1 MSSSRRRSQ
10 KLPRKHKPAISV
22 REEAAQTLTS
32 HENAVNDSPA
42 TPAPAPIDSTISQME
57 QSVERIQALAE
68 SIQISSQRETV
79 VPESVQ
85 PLSLASNSSIANTN
99 DDWDGDDRAED
110 NGLAE
115 LLLNRL
121 DEKLSDLV
129 QRASDLERERI
140 DIERMQKQLQHAIDT
155 AEAKLAQ
162 SPALQREVEFDSMDQ
177 MIQSLKLENAR
188 LNNLLANARTEYLAL
203 LDFIEKDDIA
213 ELTNSI
219 RNDSLEREREL
230 RLEIDRLQ
238 ERVAFL
244 QSEMG
249 SRLGDGGD
257 DSTELE
263 QQLADVRSQ
272 LIEARHESV
281 ELRLQCN
288 ELSTRLA
295 QFQSPKSLSSEA
307 WSWEERKQAWL
318 RQLEEEDS
326 GDGTADSKKRLEVQ
340 DIIDRTTQEIDR
352 RDREI
357 ADLKSLLEQQ
367 AVAANGMAVGAA
379 AVAQIIEADELIVE
393 ERQRLKQLQEEWE
406 QKQRQGE
413 IEMSLERAKLA
424 RERLELQEKL
434 RSLEA
439 MQPMPQEPSEPG
451 EPNQPSRRPRGNW
464 LSRLGLRDE

>member
-1 MSSSRRRSQ
+1 M
-10 KLPRKHKPAISV
+10 PV
-22 REEAAQTLTS
+22 RGEAVRTLTS
-32 HENAVNDSPA
+32 YENPVIDSPA
-42 TPAPAPIDSTISQME
+42 PDSPIPDPPAPIEPTVFQLE
-57 QSVERIQALAE
+57 QSVERIQALADA
-68 SIQISSQRETV
+68 ISVHSEEAPGPEEATELEETDAPPEAEV
-79 VPESVQ
+79 VIS
-85 PLSLASNSSIANTN
+85 
-99 DDWDGDDRAED
+99 D
-110 NGLAE
+110 
-115 LLLNRL
+115 LLILRI
-121 DEKLSDLV
+121 DEKLAEIV
-129 QRASDLERERI
+129 RKAGELERERI

-162 SPALQREVEFDSMDQ
+162 SPALHREVEFESMDQ
-177 MIQSLKLENAR
+177 LIQSLKLENAR
-188 LNNLLANARTEYLAL
+188 LNNLLANARTEYQAL

-219 RNDSLEREREL
+219 RNDAMEREREL
-230 RLEIDRLQ
+230 RLEVDRLQ
-238 ERVAFL
+238 EQVALL
-244 QSEMG
+244 QNEVGPSIGSDYESE
-249 SRLGDGGD
+249 LQ
-257 DSTELE
+257 E
-263 QQLADVRSQ
+263 QLAEVRSQ

-288 ELSTRLA
+288 DLSTRLA
-295 QFQSPKSLSSEA
+295 QFQSPKSLSTEA

-318 RQLEEEDS
+318 RQLEEES
-326 GDGTADSKKRLEVQ
+326 NEGTADAKKTLEIQ
-340 DIIDRTTQEIDR
+340 EILERTTHEVER

-367 AVAANGMAVGAA
+367 AVASNGMAVGAA

-439 MQPMPQEPSEPG
+439 MQPMQSTPENG
-451 EPNQPSRRPRGNW
+451 EESIPNRRPRGNW

>member
-1 MSSSRRRSQ
+1 M
-10 KLPRKHKPAISV
+10 SV
-22 REEAAQTLTS
+22 REEAARTLTS

-42 TPAPAPIDSTISQME
+42 LPVPAPVDSTISQME
-57 QSVERIQALAE
+57 QSVERIQALAD
-68 SIQISSQRETV
+68 SIQIVSQQAPDSNESTQSSELA
-79 VPESVQ
+79 PIA
-85 PLSLASNSSIANTN
+85 SLAPSEDEWEDSDREE
-99 DDWDGDDRAED
+99 DDA
-110 NGLAE
+110 LAE
-115 LLLNRL
+115 LLLNRI
-121 DEKLSDLV
+121 DEKLIDLV

-162 SPALQREVEFDSMDQ
+162 SPALQREVELDSMDQ
-177 MIQSLKLENAR
+177 MIQSLKLENTR

-230 RLEIDRLQ
+230 RLEVDRLQ

-249 SRLGDGGD
+249 SRPGDRTD
-257 DSTELE
+257 EDASELE
-263 QQLADVRSQ
+263 QQLAEVRSQ

-318 RQLEEEDS
+318 RQLEEEADE
-326 GDGTADSKKRLEVQ
+326 GTTDTKKKLEIQ
-340 DIIDRTTQEIDR
+340 EILDRTTQEVER

-439 MQPMPQEPSEPG
+439 MQPMIQEPTEPG
-451 EPNQPSRRPRGNW
+451 DSPQSSRRPRGNW

>member
-1 MSSSRRRSQ
+1 M
-10 KLPRKHKPAISV
+10 PV
-22 REEAAQTLTS
+22 RGEAVRTVTS
-32 HENAVNDSPA
+32 YENAVIDSPA
-42 TPAPAPIDSTISQME
+42 PDSPIPDPIAPDSLEPVEPTVLQLE
-57 QSVERIQALAE
+57 QSVERIQALADAIE
-68 SIQISSQRETV
+68 IHAVEVHVDDAGEVDQVDEVYQDEVDQVDETGEIIS
-79 VPESVQ
+79 
-85 PLSLASNSSIANTN
+85 
-99 DDWDGDDRAED
+99 D
-110 NGLAE
+110 
-115 LLLNRL
+115 LLIHRI
-121 DEKLSDLV
+121 DEKLAEIV
-129 QRASDLERERI
+129 RKAGELERERI

-162 SPALQREVEFDSMDQ
+162 SPALHREVEFDSMDQ
-177 MIQSLKLENAR
+177 LIQSLKLENAR
-188 LNNLLANARTEYLAL
+188 LNNLLANARTEYQAL
-203 LDFIEKDDIA
+203 LDFIEKDDIE

-219 RNDSLEREREL
+219 RNEAMEREREL
-230 RLEIDRLQ
+230 RLEVDRLQ
-238 ERVAFL
+238 EQVALL
-244 QSEMG
+244 QNEIGPSIGSENEN
-249 SRLGDGGD
+249 
-257 DSTELE
+257 ELQ
-263 QQLADVRSQ
+263 QQLAEVRSQ

-288 ELSTRLA
+288 DLSTRLA
-295 QFQSPKSLSSEA
+295 QFQSPKSLSTEA

-318 RQLEEEDS
+318 RQLEEES
-326 GDGTADSKKRLEVQ
+326 NEGAADSKKTLEIQEIV
-340 DIIDRTTQEIDR
+340 DRTTHEVER

-367 AVAANGMAVGAA
+367 AVASNGMAVGAA

-439 MQPMPQEPSEPG
+439 MQPMQSTPENGEEPI
-451 EPNQPSRRPRGNW
+451 PNRRPRGNW

>member
-1 MSSSRRRSQ
+1 
-10 KLPRKHKPAISV
+10 
-22 REEAAQTLTS
+22 
-32 HENAVNDSPA
+32 
-42 TPAPAPIDSTISQME
+42 ME

-68 SIQISSQRETV
+68 SIGSDSKANERADLPVSDTDVDFDQVEC
-79 VPESVQ
+79 SVAD
-85 PLSLASNSSIANTN
+85 SV
-99 DDWDGDDRAED
+99 
-110 NGLAE
+110 AE
-115 LLLNRL
+115 LLLHRV
-121 DEKLSDLV
+121 DEKLQQLV
-129 QRASDLERERI
+129 QQSGELARERL

-162 SPALQREVEFDSMDQ
+162 SPALHREVEFESMDQ
-177 MIQSLKLENAR
+177 MVQSLKLENAR

-219 RNDSLEREREL
+219 RNDALEREREL
-230 RLEIDRLQ
+230 RLEVDRLQ
-238 ERVAFL
+238 EQVALL

-249 SRLGDGGD
+249 SSLGTGNE
-257 DSTELE
+257 SELQ
-263 QQLADVRSQ
+263 QQLSEVRNQ

-295 QFQSPKSLSSEA
+295 QFQSPKSLSTEA

-318 RQLEEEDS
+318 RQLEEESEGAVD
-326 GDGTADSKKRLEVQ
+326 TKKTLE
-340 DIIDRTTQEIDR
+340 IQEILTRTSQEVER

-393 ERQRLKQLQEEWE
+393 ERQRLRQLQEEWE

-424 RERLELQEKL
+424 RERLELQERL

-439 MQPMPQEPSEPG
+439 MQPVPIDTEGG
-451 EPNQPSRRPRGNW
+451 ELSNPSRKPRGNW

>member
-1 MSSSRRRSQ
+1 MSSSRRRPQ
-10 KLPRKHKPAISV
+10 ELQRKRKPAVSV
-22 REEAAQTLTS
+22 REEAARTQNS
-32 HENAVNDSPA
+32 HENAVIDPPARPVPSPV
-42 TPAPAPIDSTISQME
+42 DSTVSHIE

-68 SIQISSQRETV
+68 SIQSDGRNHDRDDE
-79 VPESVQ
+79 
-85 PLSLASNSSIANTN
+85 LAK
-99 DDWDGDDRAED
+99 
-110 NGLAE
+110 
-115 LLLNRL
+115 LLLNRI
-121 DEKLSDLV
+121 DEKLANLV
-129 QRASDLERERI
+129 QRAGDLERERI
-140 DIERMQKQLQHAIDT
+140 DVERMQKQLQHAIDT
-155 AEAKLAQ
+155 AEAKLSQ
-162 SPALQREVEFDSMDQ
+162 SPALQREVELESMDQ

-203 LDFIEKDDIA
+203 LDFMEKDDIA

-230 RLEIDRLQ
+230 RLEVDRLQ

-244 QSEMG
+244 QNEMG
-249 SRLGDGGD
+249 SRLRDGRE
-257 DSTELE
+257 DSSELE
-263 QQLADVRSQ
+263 QQLAEVRGQ

-288 ELSTRLA
+288 ELSSRLA
-295 QFQSPKSLSSEA
+295 QFQSPTSVSSEA

-318 RQLEEEDS
+318 RQLEAESEM
-326 GDGTADSKKRLEVQ
+326 GTVDTKKRLEVQ
-340 DIIDRTTQEIDR
+340 EILDRTDQEVER

-379 AVAQIIEADELIVE
+379 AIAQIIEADELIIE
-393 ERQRLKQLQEEWE
+393 ERRRLKQLQEDWE

-424 RERLELQEKL
+424 RERLALQEKL
-434 RSLEA
+434 RSMEA
-439 MQPMPQEPSEPG
+439 MQPMGQEPTEPG
-451 EPNQPSRRPRGNW
+451 DVGASSRRPRGNW